1 MRSRPFVVK
10 STPIQPMD
18 TKKYK
23 IKIFGSKEMPSYL
36 LEKDNVVRIILFTT
50 VYSLVFINIF
60 RPFNSETWIPNN
72 NSTNYFMYSS
82 FMVLIGMVVVS
93 ISRIIMNFVVKK
105 VQLTFPDYVIWLVS
119 DAVLLSIFY
128 VFVAYKVG
136 FIDNFLKDNP
146 DMTLWEAIFSIFRKS
161 TANTVW
167 MLLIPY
173 TISLLFLDNQHLKT
187 RIKEMGDKGAGSN
200 IIHFKDEKGEIRL
213 SINVENVL
221 FAEAS
226 DNYVTIKYINNDRIV
241 DFLLR
246 TNLKKLSEDL
256 RDTPIQRC
264 HRSYMINLLHVTSLK
279 KDQTEFI
286 IQFDTTSIKDIAV
299 SKTYQEFIMEAFMKY
314 QK

>member
-1 MRSRPFVVK
+1 
-10 STPIQPMD
+10 
-18 TKKYK
+18 
-23 IKIFGSKEMPSYL
+23 MPSYL
-36 LEKDNVVRIILFTT
+36 LETNNVVRMILFTT

-82 FMVLIGMVVVS
+82 LMVLIGMVVVS
-93 ISRIIMNFVVKK
+93 LSRVIMNLVVKK
-105 VQLTFPDYVIWLVS
+105 VQLTFPDYVVWLVS
-119 DAVLLSIFY
+119 DAVVLSIFY

-136 FIDNFLKDNP
+136 FIDNFINDNP
-146 DMTLWEAIFSIFRKS
+146 DATRWEAIFTIFWKS

-173 TISLLFLDNQHLKT
+173 TISLLFLDNQHLKN
-187 RIKEMGDKGAGSN
+187 RIKEIGDRSSDNN

-213 SINVENVL
+213 SINLENVL
-221 FAEAS
+221 YAEAA
-226 DNYVTIKYINNDRIV
+226 DNYVIVKYINNDKIV
-241 DFLLR
+241 DFFLR
-246 TNLKKLSEDL
+246 TNLKKLTDDL

-264 HRSYMINLLHVTSLK
+264 HRSFMINLLHVTSLK

-286 IQFDTTSIKDIAV
+286 IQFDTTSIKDITV
-299 SKTYQEFIMEAFMKY
+299 SKTYQEAIMEAFMKY

>member
-1 MRSRPFVVK
+1 
-10 STPIQPMD
+10 MD
-18 TKKYK
+18 TRKYK
-23 IKIFGSKEMPSYL
+23 LKIFGNKELPSYL
-36 LEKDNVVRIILFTT
+36 LEKNNVVRMILFTT

-82 FMVLIGMVVVS
+82 LMVLVGMVVVS
-93 ISRIIMNFVVKK
+93 LSRIVMGLVVKK

-128 VFVAYKVG
+128 VFMAYKVG
-136 FIDNFLKDNP
+136 FVDNYLDDNP
-146 DMTLWEAIFSIFRKS
+146 GMTLWEALFSIFGKS

-173 TISLLFLDNQHLKT
+173 TVSLLFLDNQHLKNKL
-187 RIKEMGDKGAGSN
+187 KEIGDRSPESN
-200 IIHFKDEKGEIRL
+200 TVHLKDEKGEIRL
-213 SINVENVL
+213 SINIENIL
-221 FAEAS
+221 YAESA
-226 DNYVTIKYINNDRIV
+226 DNYVTIKYINNDKIV

-246 TNLKKLSEDL
+246 TNLKKLSDDL

-264 HRSYMINLLHVTSLK
+264 HRSFMINLLHVTSLK
-279 KDQTEFI
+279 KDQTEFV
-286 IQFDTTSIKDIAV
+286 IQFDTTSIRDITV
-299 SKTYQEFIMEAFMKY
+299 SKTYQDSIMEAFTKY